1 MWERP
6 KGEFSSAHNTRAATR
21 RMLVKPASR
30 RALWKRLFSSKQY
43 PPRKAWISLSY
54 TSFGA
59 NRDTAANNVSRV
71 SKKKKNAVHM
81 LDHQLPEET
90 HTHGGATHPHVLPL
104 RWQQRLGCPNAL
116 EVRLKWER
124 HTRHACNQK
133 RRRKKNEVKTV
144 N

>member
-30 RALWKRLFSSKQY
+30 KALRKRPFSSKQY

-59 NRDTAANNVSRV
+59 NRGTAANNVSRV
-71 SKKKKNAVHM
+71 SQRKKMQFTCRIISCMRKRM
-81 LDHQLPEET
+81 LTEELPT
-90 HTHGGATHPHVLPL
+90 PHVLPL
-104 RWQQRLGCPNAL
+104 RRQQRLGCPNAL
-116 EVRLKWER
+116 EVRLKWEG
-124 HTRHACNQK
+124 HTRHACNQEREKK
-133 RRRKKNEVKTV
+133 RR
-144 N
+144 